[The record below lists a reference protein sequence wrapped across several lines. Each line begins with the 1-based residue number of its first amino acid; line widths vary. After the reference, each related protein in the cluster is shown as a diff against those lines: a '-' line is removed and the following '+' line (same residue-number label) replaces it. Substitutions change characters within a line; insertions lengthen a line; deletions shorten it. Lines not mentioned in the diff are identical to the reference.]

1 MTAPELYLRNAEAL
15 LRTPVQGARG
25 IWPRA
30 CGWLLRLALEA
41 SLDEYWQRAD
51 PAVAACRNRRAQILM
66 LNSRLEPALVHQ
78 IGYLWWALSRLAH
91 HRGYEL
97 APTARELRYLRD
109 SVRKAT
115 HDLSQAT
122 ASRTGTGTRSG

>member
-1 MTAPELYLRNAEAL
+1 MIRAASKVATSA
-15 LRTPVQGARG
+15 ARG
-25 IWPRA
+25 P
-30 CGWLLRLALEA
+30 
-41 SLDEYWQRAD
+41 
-51 PAVAACRNRRAQILM
+51 
-66 LNSRLEPALVHQ
+66 
-78 IGYLWWALSRLAH
+78 WARSRLAH